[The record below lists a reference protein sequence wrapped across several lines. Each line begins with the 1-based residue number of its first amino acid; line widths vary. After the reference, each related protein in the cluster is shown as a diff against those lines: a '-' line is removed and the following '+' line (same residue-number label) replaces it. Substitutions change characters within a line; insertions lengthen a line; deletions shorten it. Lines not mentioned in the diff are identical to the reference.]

1 MRVPGITTIL
11 LFFASLLWG
20 CGGGHDT
27 RVTAVLDRAD
37 SLLPT
42 SDPVMHDSVRQQL
55 EALDTARAL
64 QSDEM
69 LRARHALLLVQARY
83 KCYVTEPADSGL
95 MEIARNY
102 YADHHSSAQDHER
115 YTRSLI
121 YSGCVAEE
129 LGHPQQA
136 IQWYLKAEQAADPND
151 HFNLG
156 YINGRI
162 ASIYAME
169 YTSDSTDIVRNK
181 QALFHFSK
189 AGNIYWQA
197 VCLTNIGGLYRTI
210 NNDSVLHYLN
220 QAISFSKKHGL
231 TYNYY
236 DALDKLC
243 GYYYLVTKEYEK
255 SKDIATQICRENQGA
270 YNGTKYLSFGIR
282 SFAKLGMADSAE
294 YYMKS
299 LPAPQ
304 SKVDSVEWLDA
315 LAEVYRA
322 KGDYRNYSTFAFKG
336 DSIADMEML
345 NSYQVQLKDTEE
357 KYNNAALQLKNS
369 RLKFN
374 QFLFI
379 FISLLLLLLL
389 LLLLQRYH
397 IIKRQIKI
405 ANTEKGLIQSEMQR
419 LALEKEVAKMSLEK
433 LEKENDQLA
442 TDNKQLISDKKRLKI
457 EKELAEVERE
467 HALAQA
473 TLIAYKNKEDVNT
486 PELLSCHHAVLSELS
501 EKLQCDD
508 ENVSFLSAIFTSRKR
523 YNLRI
528 GKLSNKFWVNV
539 ERVAN
544 LGFNGIISYFRE
556 NYPDCSE
563 NNIRFIA
570 LSCLNLSNEVMKLCL
585 DLTNIKTVSSY
596 KTYIL
601 KNITGKNQNIDE
613 FINNFIQEGQ

>member
-1 MRVPGITTIL
+1 
-11 LFFASLLWG
+11 
-20 CGGGHDT
+20 
-27 RVTAVLDRAD
+27 
-37 SLLPT
+37 
-42 SDPVMHDSVRQQL
+42 
-55 EALDTARAL
+55 
-64 QSDEM
+64 
-69 LRARHALLLVQARY
+69 
-83 KCYVTEPADSGL
+83 
-95 MEIARNY
+95 
-102 YADHHSSAQDHER
+102 
-115 YTRSLI
+115 
-121 YSGCVAEE
+121 
-129 LGHPQQA
+129 
-136 IQWYLKAEQAADPND
+136 
-151 HFNLG
+151 
-156 YINGRI
+156 
-162 ASIYAME
+162 ME

-181 QALFHFSK
+181 QALFHFRK
-189 AGNIYWQA
+189 AGDIYWQA
-197 VCLTNIGGLYRTI
+197 VCLTNIGGLYRTN
-210 NNDSVLHYLN
+210 NNDSALYYLQ
-220 QAISFSKKHGL
+220 QAIGFSKKHGL

-255 SKDIATQICRENQGA
+255 SKDVATQICRENQGA
-270 YNGTKYLSFGIR
+270 YNGTQYLTFGIR
-282 SFAKLGMADSAE
+282 SFAKLSMVDSAD
-294 YYMKS
+294 YYMKL

-322 KGDYRNYSTFAFKG
+322 KGDYHNYSTIAFKG
-336 DSIADMEML
+336 DSIADMAIL
-345 NSYQVQLKDTEE
+345 NSYQVQLKETEE
-357 KYNNAALQLKNS
+357 KYNNTVLQLKNS

-405 ANTEKGLIQSEMQR
+405 ANTEKDLIQAEMQR
-419 LALEKEVAKMSLEK
+419 LALEQEMAKMSLQQ
-433 LEKENDQLA
+433 LEKEKDQLA
-442 TDNKQLISDKKRLKI
+442 TDNKQLTSDKERLEI
-457 EKELAEVERE
+457 EKEERE

-473 TLIAYKNKEDVNT
+473 SLMANKNKGDVNT
-486 PELLSCHHAVLSELS
+486 PELLSCHHAVLRELS

-508 ENVSFLSAIFTSRKR
+508 ENVSFLSVIFTSRKR
-523 YNLRI
+523 HNLRI
-528 GKLSNKFWVNV
+528 GKLSNEFWVNV

-563 NNIRFIA
+563 NNLRFIA

-601 KNITGKNQNIDE
+601 KNITGKNQNIDD
-613 FINNFIQEGQ
+613 FINNFTQTKR